1 MIASCKKYNL
11 KLGFF
16 YSVHFNWFLGVDGY
30 KVRCC
35 QLSITITLAVPLTRE
50 ASTLQVGHPPLG
62 PRNLTQDEYLTIAKA
77 QLREIIE
84 MFGDE
89 GPLEVWFDV
98 RAERSEGC
106 ACCDL

>member
-1 MIASCKKYNL
+1 MLSTDY
-11 KLGFF
+11 
-16 YSVHFNWFLGVDGY
+16 GV
-30 KVRCC
+30 R
-35 QLSITITLAVPLTRE
+35 LLLAVSLTWK

>member
-1 MIASCKKYNL
+1 MLSTFDYN
-11 KLGFF
+11 
-16 YSVHFNWFLGVDGY
+16 YTC
-30 KVRCC
+30 R
-35 QLSITITLAVPLTRE
+35 LADME